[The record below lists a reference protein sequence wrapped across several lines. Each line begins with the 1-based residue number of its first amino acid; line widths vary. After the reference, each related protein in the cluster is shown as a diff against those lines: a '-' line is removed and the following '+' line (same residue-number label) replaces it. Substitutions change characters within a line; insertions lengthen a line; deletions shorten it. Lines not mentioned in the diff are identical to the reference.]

1 MIFMMGIMLGVLLTV
16 AAVRWRERKPKDEP
30 TPPPTRQQRQLWHEY
45 QNFLSYTGDE
55 QAEFEE

>member
-1 MIFMMGIMLGVLLTV
+1 MGLMIGMTVGVLLTL
-16 AAVRWRERKPKDEP
+16 AWARWRTRTPKDEA
-30 TPPPTRQQRQLWHEY
+30 TPPPARQQRQLWHEY

>member
-1 MIFMMGIMLGVLLTV
+1 MLMIGIAIGVLLAV
-16 AAVRWRERKPKDEP
+16 AVMRWQKKQPKDEP

>member
-1 MIFMMGIMLGVLLTV
+1 MAFSIGLAVGVLLTV
-16 AAVRWRERKPKDEP
+16 AARWCRRKVKSEP